1 MTIPTPIQP
10 AALLSKQ
17 GSSNNNNNN
26 IRRNW
31 VHVAAPKN
39 KQWTTAMDGVD
50 KLKLTSSDLPTP
62 RDGEVLVQIRAVSL
76 NYRDIQ
82 VCEGVFNSYNTQA
95 RQQALVPCSDMC
107 GVVLASPS
115 PSPSSTSTTTPRFPP
130 GTRVLAIYLQSHLR
144 DEPAEADLASALG
157 LPLPGVLARYRCFPA
172 ASLVAVPAY
181 LSDAEASCL
190 PLAAATAWTALNWL
204 RPLSP
209 GVVGGSTHHQVK
221 DDDDGGGGGGG
232 GSKTTV
238 LVQGTTAVALA
249 GLQIAKA
256 AGCRAL
262 LTAATDDFAKRA
274 KEQLQA
280 DETVNYQTHWA
291 WEGEVLDATGGRGA
305 DVIFETGDGARAGG
319 SARTLRKSFKCV
331 AFGGVINCIGSLS
344 SGRSSDDDDNNDN
357 DNGGGGG
364 GGGDDGKTPELH
376 RLNVNALALARNV
389 TIKGVLNGGRDRL
402 EEALAFY
409 EEHRIKPVVDKTY
422 TFAEAKEAM
431 AYVKQGNHFG
441 KVVITVEDGTN
452 DQDGTNDEDVHD
464 GEKKK
469 RNA

>member
-10 AALLSKQ
+10 AALPSEQ
-17 GSSNNNNNN
+17 GGSGSSSN
-26 IRRNW
+26 IRRHW

-39 KQWTTAMDGVD
+39 EQWNTAMDGVD
-50 KLKLTSSDLPTP
+50 KLKLTSTDLPTP

-82 VCEGVFNSYNTQA
+82 VCQGAFNSYNTQA

-107 GVVLASPS
+107 GVVVAY
-115 PSPSSTSTTTPRFPP
+115 PSPSSSSSSSSSTTPRFPL

-144 DEPAEADLASALG
+144 GEPDEADLGSALG

-181 LSDAEASCL
+181 LSDTEASCL

-209 GVVGGSTHHQVK
+209 SVGSTNQVK
-221 DDDDGGGGGGG
+221 DGG
-232 GSKTTV
+232 GSGGASKTT
-238 LVQGTTAVALA
+238 
-249 GLQIAKA
+249 IAKA

-280 DETVNYQTHWA
+280 DEAINYQTHWA
-291 WEGEVLDATGGRGA
+291 WEGDVLDATGGRGA
-305 DVIFETGDGARAGG
+305 DVIFETGDGVRAAAGG

-331 AFGGVINCIGSLS
+331 AFGGIINCIGSLTF
-344 SGRSSDDDDNNDN
+344 GRSDNDDDDNS
-357 DNGGGGG
+357 GGGG

-409 EEHRIKPVVDKTY
+409 EAHGIKPVVDKTY
-422 TFAEAKEAM
+422 AFAEAKEAM
-431 AYVKQGNHFG
+431 AYVKQGKQFG
-441 KVVITVEDGTN
+441 KVVITVEDGTKN
-452 DQDGTNDEDVHD
+452 AAEDVDD
-464 GEKKK
+464 GEEKKKK
-469 RNA
+469 RNE

>member
-1 MTIPTPIQP
+1 MTIPTPIRT
-10 AALLSKQ
+10 AALPSEQ
-17 GSSNNNNNN
+17 DGSSSSNN

-31 VHVAAPKN
+31 VHVATPKN

-50 KLKLTSSDLPTP
+50 KLKLTSADLPTP

-82 VCEGVFNSYNTQA
+82 VCQGAFNSYNTQA
-95 RQQALVPCSDMC
+95 RQQDLVPCSDMC
-107 GVVLASPS
+107 GVVLAYP
-115 PSPSSTSTTTPRFPP
+115 STSTTPRFPV

-144 DEPAEADLASALG
+144 GEPDEADLGSALG

-209 GVVGGSTHHQVK
+209 GVGVVVGGGSTTHRQQQQVK
-221 DDDDGGGGGGG
+221 DGGGGGGA
-232 GSKTTV
+232 SKTTV

-291 WEGEVLDATGGRGA
+291 WEGDVLDATGGRGA
-305 DVIFETGDGARAGG
+305 DVIFETGDGARAAAGG
-319 SARTLRKSFKCV
+319 SARTLRKSFK
-331 AFGGVINCIGSLS
+331 
-344 SGRSSDDDDNNDN
+344 
-357 DNGGGGG
+357 
-364 GGGDDGKTPELH
+364 
-376 RLNVNALALARNV
+376 NV

-422 TFAEAKEAM
+422 AFAEAKEAM
-431 AYVKQGNHFG
+431 AYVKQGKHFG

-452 DQDGTNDEDVHD
+452 EKDGTNDEDADD
-464 GEKKK
+464 GEDK
-469 RNA
+469 

>member
-10 AALLSKQ
+10 AALPSEQ
-17 GSSNNNNNN
+17 DVGSSSSSSSSSSSN

-31 VHVAAPKN
+31 VHVATPKN

-50 KLKLTSSDLPTP
+50 KLKLTSADLPTP

-82 VCEGVFNSYNTQA
+82 VCQGAFNSYNTQS

-107 GVVLASPS
+107 GVVLAYP
-115 PSPSSTSTTTPRFPP
+115 STSTTTPRFPV

-144 DEPAEADLASALG
+144 GEPDEADLGSALG

-209 GVVGGSTHHQVK
+209 SVGAGGTTRQQQQQQQQVK
-221 DDDDGGGGGGG
+221 DGGGA
-232 GSKTTV
+232 SKTTV

-291 WEGEVLDATGGRGA
+291 WEGDVLDATGGRGA
-305 DVIFETGDGARAGG
+305 DIIFETGDGARAAAGG

-331 AFGGVINCIGSLS
+331 AFGGVINCIGSPS
-344 SGRSSDDDDNNDN
+344 SDRSDDDNDN
-357 DNGGGGG
+357 

-389 TIKGVLNGGRDRL
+389 TIKGVLNGGRNRL

-422 TFAEAKEAM
+422 AFAEAKEAM
-431 AYVKQGNHFG
+431 AHVKQGKQFG

-452 DQDGTNDEDVHD
+452 EEEDGDE
-464 GEKKK
+464 
-469 RNA
+469 

>member
-10 AALLSKQ
+10 ALPPPEQ
-17 GSSNNNNNN
+17 GGGSSSSSN
-26 IRRNW
+26 IRRHW

-39 KQWTTAMDGVD
+39 EQWTTAMDGVD
-50 KLKLTSSDLPTP
+50 KLKLTSADLPTP

-82 VCEGVFNSYNTQA
+82 VCQGAFNSYNTQA

-107 GVVLASPS
+107 GVVVAHPS
-115 PSPSSTSTTTPRFPP
+115 PSRSSSSSPSSSTTPRFPL

-144 DEPAEADLASALG
+144 GEPDEADLGSALG

-209 GVVGGSTHHQVK
+209 SVGSTNQVK
-221 DDDDGGGGGGG
+221 DGGGA
-232 GSKTTV
+232 SKTTV

-280 DETVNYQTHWA
+280 DETINYQTHWA
-291 WEGEVLDATGGRGA
+291 WEGDVLDATGGRGA
-305 DVIFETGDGARAGG
+305 DVIFETGDGVRAAAGG

-331 AFGGVINCIGSLS
+331 AFGGIINCIGSLTF
-344 SGRSSDDDDNNDN
+344 GRSDNDDDDNS
-357 DNGGGGG
+357 GGGGG

-409 EEHRIKPVVDKTY
+409 EAHGIKPVVDKTY
-422 TFAEAKEAM
+422 AFAEAKEAM
-431 AYVKQGNHFG
+431 AYVKQGKHFG

-452 DQDGTNDEDVHD
+452 AADDVDDGE
-464 GEKKK
+464 EKKK
-469 RNA
+469 RNE